1 MSDRTIDIAPSILS
15 ADFSRLGEEIEAVK
29 RGGATILHVDVM
41 DGHFVPNISFGPLI
55 PAAIHKT
62 LPNAFLD
69 VHLMVTDPLKWI
81 NVFADSGAS
90 SITFHIEVGNVTEI
104 ISAIRKRGIRVG
116 IALKPDT
123 DVTSVFE
130 FVDQI
135 DMVLIVFLF

>member
-1 MSDRTIDIAPSILS
+1 MSRILKIAPSILS
-15 ADFSRLGEEIEAVK
+15 CDFNNLATECNRMINSGADY
-29 RGGATILHVDVM
+29 LHIDVM